1 MQHYDHQNDSVLRL
15 FLLAVIPFRRGHVMT
30 RSSTGCSLLFAE
42 YNSLCAN
49 ETGFFEQ
56 QCDFFQDKEEDPYCL
71 LPPTPAGL
79 SAACLGLCDCL
90 LACLSVYLSCSCRC
104 LSLDFLAVSV
114 YVFVSLSLYVFFFFS
129 LSLSGSVCL
138 PFPSFVSFRLLFIC
152 RSPSL
157 SVSVFCLC
165 LSACL
170 SLSLPLCLPTCLSVY
185 LSVYLSPYH
194 PLFLCPV

>member
-1 MQHYDHQNDSVLRL
+1 MPTKLAFLSSSVTSSKTK
-15 FLLAVIPFRRGHVMT
+15 RRT
-30 RSSTGCSLLFAE
+30 RTVSCPQPLQVCPLHAWVSVT
-42 YNSLCAN
+42 
-49 ETGFFEQ
+49 
-56 QCDFFQDKEEDPYCL
+56 
-71 LPPTPAGL
+71 
-79 SAACLGLCDCL
+79 ACLH
-90 LACLSVYLSCSCRC
+90 ACLTVSLSCSCRC

-114 YVFVSLSLYVFFFFS
+114 YVFVSLSLYVFFFLS